1 MIHSRARHPIS
12 LIEDI
17 LAASR
22 APMNRPI
29 PVDVLESNEAYIIRA
44 YLPGFSKE
52 KIQVEIDAN
61 QVTISAEH
69 APIIAPDGFAK
80 LHSEAPDS
88 KLHRTISLA
97 QEVDSAASEAK
108 SVDGVLEI
116 RMPKTSPTKTKLR
129 ID

>member
-1 MIHSRARHPIS
+1 MIHTRARHPIT

-22 APMNRPI
+22 APMNLPI

-44 YLPGFSKE
+44 YLPGFSKDH
-52 KIQVEIDAN
+52 IQVEIDAN
-61 QVTISAEH
+61 QVSISAEKSSTNE
-69 APIIAPDGFAK
+69 PDGFSK
-80 LHSEAPDS
+80 LHTEAPES
-88 KLHRTISLA
+88 KLHRNISLA

-129 ID
+129 IG